1 MPRLGVQVSLK
12 GFRLAVEVQ
21 GIDNFFSSRTHP
33 VVAIDSPPSELYQPA
48 IKLLEFLGSVREL
61 VANITVGQKGVYVTL
76 FNDAEVPRHMARDAE
91 RTVLCYIPQTRA
103 A

>member
-1 MPRLGVQVSLK
+1 MPRLGVNVSLE

-21 GIDNFFSSRTHP
+21 GIENFFSSRTHP
-33 VVAIDSPPSELYQPA
+33 VVAIDSPPSGLYLPA
-48 IKLLEFLGSVREL
+48 VKLLEFLESMREL

-76 FNDAEVPRHMARDAE
+76 FNDAEVPRNMAMDAE
-91 RTVLCYIPQTRA
+91 RTVLRYMPQTQA